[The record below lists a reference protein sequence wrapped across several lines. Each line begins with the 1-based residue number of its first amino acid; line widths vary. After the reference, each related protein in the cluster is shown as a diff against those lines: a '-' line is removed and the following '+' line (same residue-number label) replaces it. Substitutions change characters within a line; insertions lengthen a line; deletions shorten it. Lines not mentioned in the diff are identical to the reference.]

1 MGKKL
6 LLMLALALVLPMAA
20 YADDISFTSNGGYL
34 WADSTGLRVSDAT
47 LVNVNGVSGTDL
59 GTMAFSTG
67 LMNAPGSVLHGAT
80 FRPSPGSVSITGSD
94 GGALFSGVFSGNSTW
109 VVSTSGSSTLYT
121 FTGIAV
127 GSLGDGRSAVLQIT
141 FTLDGKAFQSNPTL
155 QPSSLDGIPIQVTA
169 ISVPEPGSI
178 AFVGTGLFG
187 LAEAIRRK
195 YKKQRLT

>member
-47 LVNVNGVSGTDL
+47 LVNVNGVNGADL
-59 GTMAFSTG
+59 GTLAFSTG

-80 FRPSPGSVSITGSD
+80 FRPSPGVVTITGSD
-94 GGALFSGVFSGNSTW
+94 GGALFSGAFSGNSTW
-109 VVSTSGSSTLYT
+109 TVSTSGGSTLYT
-121 FTGIAV
+121 FTGIAI
-127 GSLGDGRSAVLQIT
+127 GALGDGRSAVLQIT
-141 FTLDGKAFQSNPTL
+141 FTVDGKAFQSNPTL
-155 QPSSLDGIPIQVTA
+155 QPSSLTGVPINVTA

-178 AFVGTGLFG
+178 AFMGAGLIG
-187 LAEAIRRK
+187 LMGAIRRK
-195 YKKQRLT
+195 YRKQRFA